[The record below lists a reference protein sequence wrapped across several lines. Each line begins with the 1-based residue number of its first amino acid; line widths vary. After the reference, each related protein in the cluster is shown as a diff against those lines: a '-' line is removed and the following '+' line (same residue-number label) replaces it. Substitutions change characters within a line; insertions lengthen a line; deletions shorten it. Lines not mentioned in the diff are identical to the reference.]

1 MENLKEIHMTES
13 KDLFLEEIKAIMDK
27 NPKLYK
33 AFAEE
38 KYE

>member
-1 MENLKEIHMTES
+1 MENLKEISMAKS
-13 KDLFLEEIKAIMDK
+13 KEQFLKEVQEVMNE

-38 KYE
+38 RYK